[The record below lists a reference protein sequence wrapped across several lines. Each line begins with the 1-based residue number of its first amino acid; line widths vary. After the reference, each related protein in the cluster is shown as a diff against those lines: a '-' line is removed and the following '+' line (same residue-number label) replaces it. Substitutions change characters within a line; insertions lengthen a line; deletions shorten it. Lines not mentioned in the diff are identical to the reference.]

1 MIICCLDSIACCLQ
15 GFVMLLLHS
24 LLVLIEHGRVL
35 TRLYL
40 SIIVVGCCLLVCL
53 VVRLRLWC
61 CSILVGEELI
71 PCVILC
77 FLGNVYRGLGGEV
90 SLILG
95 SFLLH
100 RSLGRLQRRGCLQG
114 RGRGLLIG
122 SGLRRGQGFD
132 LRDQLRAVRGS
143 RGEDFILD
151 RDVCLSRRDNTLR
164 VRSRVH

>member
-35 TRLYL
+35 PRLYL
-40 SIIVVGCCLLVCL
+40 GIIVVGCCLLVCL

-90 SLILG
+90 SLGLILLCPR
-95 SFLLH
+95 LL
-100 RSLGRLQRRGCLQG
+100 LQVLWLQRRGRLQG
-114 RGRGLLIG
+114 RGWIN
-122 SGLRRGQGFD
+122 GLRFRWGHK
-132 LRDQLRAVRGS
+132 L
-143 RGEDFILD
+143 
-151 RDVCLSRRDNTLR
+151 
-164 VRSRVH
+164 